1 MKQKLNLDIRSSIR
15 IYIKNHYIIHID
27 AMYPVLYNKVVM
39 LHLKDNFE
47 LINYAKV
54 RYPHIFEEK
63 ELYIKDNEL
72 LDIVDYIYIQ
82 KHRIMKEQ
90 FIC

>member
-1 MKQKLNLDIRSSIR
+1 
-15 IYIKNHYIIHID
+15 
-27 AMYPVLYNKVVM
+27 MYPVLCNKVVM

-47 LINYAKV
+47 LMNYANV
-54 RYPHIFEEK
+54 RYNQIFETK

-90 FIC
+90 FICWIHYIILKLMTPD